1 MCSREF
7 PFLDLKRA
15 DIRDSTV
22 TADRLKLR
30 QYTLGLAGGSMVLL
44 DMGLVGP
51 DQH

>member
-7 PFLDLKRA
+7 PY
-15 DIRDSTV
+15 STV
-22 TADRLKLR
+22 TTDRLKLR

-51 DQH
+51 DQR